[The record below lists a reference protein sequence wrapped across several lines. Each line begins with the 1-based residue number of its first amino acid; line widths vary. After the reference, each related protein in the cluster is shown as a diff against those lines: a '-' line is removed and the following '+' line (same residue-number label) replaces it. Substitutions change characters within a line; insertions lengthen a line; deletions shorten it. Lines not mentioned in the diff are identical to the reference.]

1 MQPKRASKPQHT
13 GAIVCAMS
21 SCVDSSSVP
30 CTRPLPV
37 PQMQQQE
44 AASSSSVLFEAHTI
58 AVCETLENVTWT
70 GSDITPHMTM
80 TISSWMG
87 DLDKM
92 RFRTAAKAMHL
103 GVPLPRRGQR
113 VICRN
118 KDRISTFL
126 CLEDSARMLLGC
138 ATLAQTFKDTSKPWF
153 HFRDF
158 RDFDTDSDYERFIH
172 IPDDDPR
179 VVHDQHPDEDPLYPL
194 WWESVGMAVAYGEHR
209 DSNGGFV
216 PSEDAE
222 DDAAWS

>member
-1 MQPKRASKPQHT
+1 
-13 GAIVCAMS
+13 MS
-21 SCVDSSSVP
+21 SHVLSGDSD
-30 CTRPLPV
+30 
-37 PQMQQQE
+37 
-44 AASSSSVLFEAHTI
+44 AASELPFKAHTI
-58 AVCETLENVTWT
+58 SVCETLENVTWT
-70 GSDITPHMTM
+70 ENDITPHMAM

-87 DLDKM
+87 ELDKM

-118 KDRISTFL
+118 KDRISAFL

-138 ATLAQTFKDTSKPWF
+138 ATSAQTFKDASKPWF
-153 HFRDF
+153 HFKDF
-158 RDFDTDSDYERFIH
+158 RDFDTDSEFEQFIH
-172 IPDDDPR
+172 I
-179 VVHDQHPDEDPLYPL
+179 PDEDPLYPL
-194 WWESVGMAVAYGEHR
+194 WWESVGMEVAYGAHR